1 MLLGKWRILGGLLP
15 IILLAILIGVPADS
29 NAGEV
34 KKGGAFRLA
43 VHQRPP
49 TLDWQ
54 FTSAESTR
62 RVAIHVYENL
72 FTVDDQGAPIRQLAE
87 SSKVSQ
93 DGLTYTV
100 ALRKGVLF
108 HNGKE
113 MKAEDV
119 KASFDRFK
127 KIGVRRGEFALL
139 KQVDVL
145 DDYTVAFHL
154 TEPVAAFIDMLAYPM
169 APPAIMPKT
178 IADTA
183 EGGKAEIVGTGPYK
197 MVEWVAD
204 KHVKLARFDGYK
216 PDTRYQKPMG
226 FGGKRTAYLDEI
238 YFPLIEEVG
247 AREGALISGEVQGVI
262 SISPP
267 SAKNLSRLKNLN
279 LVEINPAGKSFIM
292 FNHAKWPAKEQ
303 KFREAVTAA
312 LNMEEIMAVAGDG
325 VYQLSP
331 GLLFPGTKYYTDA
344 GKEFYNQKDPAKA
357 KRLLQEMGYK
367 GQEIVYIAAPDLQQ
381 GFKAAIVV
389 SQQLRDV
396 GINLKIESY
405 DFGTA
410 MGVRGQQDKWDLFH
424 TGQIPEATA
433 DPLPWAAWFH
443 SSRKWG
449 FYGDPAMDELALRL
463 NRIGT
468 FEKRFEAFKN
478 MQEYMWK
485 SAAFLPLG
493 NYGSFDGYQSYVKG
507 DDIKLNFW
515 IPRLWNVW
523 LDK

>member
-1 MLLGKWRILGGLLP
+1 MSRKRLLGSCIITLCLLGS
-15 IILLAILIGVPADS
+15 LAWPAS
-29 NAGEV
+29 GTAGEI
-34 KKGGAFRLA
+34 KKGGSFRLA

-49 TLDWQ
+49 TMDWQ

-62 RVAIHVYENL
+62 RIAIHVYENL

-87 SSKVSQ
+87 SYKVSP

-127 KIGVRRGEFALL
+127 KIGVRRGEFGAL
-139 KQVDVL
+139 KQVDVI
-145 DDYTVAFHL
+145 DDSTVAFRL
-154 TEPVAAFIDMLAYPM
+154 AEPIAAFIDMLAYPM
-169 APPAIMPKT
+169 ATPAIMPKA

-183 EGGKAEIVGTGPYK
+183 EGGKAEIIGTGPFK
-197 MVEWVAD
+197 LVEWIAD
-204 KHVKLARFDGYK
+204 KHVKLVRFDGYK

-226 FGGKRTAYLDEI
+226 FGGKRTAYLNEI

-247 AREGALISGEVQGVI
+247 AREGALLSNEVQGII
-262 SISPP
+262 SIAPP
-267 SAKNLSRLKNLN
+267 SAKKLAENKNLN
-279 LVEINPAGKSFIM
+279 LVEVNPSGKTFIM
-292 FNHAKWPAKEQ
+292 FNHAKWPTKEP

-344 GKEFYNQKDPAKA
+344 GKEFYNQKNPAKA
-357 KRLLQEMGYK
+357 KRLLAEMGYK

-381 GFKAAIVV
+381 GYKAAIVV
-389 SQQLRDV
+389 AQQLKDV
-396 GINLKIESY
+396 GINLKMESY

-410 MGVRGQQDKWDLFH
+410 MGVRGQQDKWELFH

-449 FYGDPAMDELALRL
+449 FYGDPKMDELVHRL
-463 NRIGT
+463 NQNGQ

-493 NYGSFDGYQSYVKG
+493 NYGSFDGYQQYVKT